1 MSLIRLIDYLRDR
14 LKTVIRVCVGV
25 LVLLVIVD
33 AIPALV
39 DKHHAHTAIE
49 KLPVFWAVFGFV
61 GCVFII
67 IASKAFGKAG
77 IMKRED
83 YYDE

>member
-1 MSLIRLIDYLRDR
+1 MNLVRLIDFLRDR
-14 LKTVIRVCVGV
+14 IKTIV
-25 LVLLVIVD
+25 LVGAVVLAALVLID

-49 KLPVFWAVFGFV
+49 KIPAFWAVFGFV
-61 GCVFII
+61 GCVIII
-67 IASKAFGKAG
+67 IASKGFGKAG